1 MHHNCLL
8 RDTCEKG
15 RHIVPKFRFDLSSM
29 HQASP
34 TLHLH
39 SINAKTIEIGHR
51 PRQNLKEGERE
62 ITKRFKERRQE
73 LEEKNRKVI
82 GLIKRRVFS
91 GTLLLTFSFSVGCA
105 HYPVNQPIK
114 EVRLDVGYRAG
125 LMKTPEKSDGLLLY
139 LTFSGG
145 GMRAAALSYG
155 VLEELR
161 KTEIVLDGRK
171 RRLLDEVDGISSV
184 SGGSFTAGYYGLFG
198 DRIFEDFENKFLKK
212 NVQRGLILRALLN
225 VANWVR
231 FFSPAFSRSD
241 LAAEYYDKHI
251 FEGGTFGDMAARKG
265 PFIIINATEMT
276 HGTRVG
282 FTQEAFDVICSDLS
296 PFSVAR
302 AAAASSAVPMAL
314 TPITVR
320 NYAGTC
326 GFKTPEGFEKVLE
339 DREVLE
345 QQFHLLNDITP
356 FLDPERKPYIHLVD
370 GGLGDNLGL
379 RAVLDRVMIRG
390 SVWEAIKGTPMEK
403 VRKVVFIVVNAETEP
418 DTKWDKRENNP
429 SFGVMLASYSSIAI
443 DRYNKETIAL
453 LKKSVRS
460 WANEIKTQ
468 RCKGGAVSTSP
479 GSCGDIQ
486 FYVIE
491 AKFDALKDETERM
504 HFKRLPTALK
514 LSPEEVDKTRDAAH
528 RILSESKEFQR
539 LLLDLK

>member
-1 MHHNCLL
+1 M
-8 RDTCEKG
+8 
-15 RHIVPKFRFDLSSM
+15 
-29 HQASP
+29 
-34 TLHLH
+34 
-39 SINAKTIEIGHR
+39 
-51 PRQNLKEGERE
+51 
-62 ITKRFKERRQE
+62 KRFKKWRQE
-73 LEEKNRKVI
+73 LKNKNRKVFR
-82 GLIKRRVFS
+82 LNKKRILMDA
-91 GTLLLTFSFSVGCA
+91 LLLAFSFTVGCA

-114 EVRLDVGYRAG
+114 EVRPDAGYRAAY
-125 LMKTPEKSDGLLLY
+125 MKTPENSDSLLLY

-145 GMRAAALSYG
+145 GMRAAALCYG

-198 DRIFEDFENKFLKK
+198 DRIFEGFESKFLKK
-212 NVQRGLILRALLN
+212 NIQRGLILRALFN

-231 FFSPAFSRSD
+231 LFSPTFARSD

-251 FEGGTFGDMAARKG
+251 FEGGTFGDIAARKG
-265 PFIIINATEMT
+265 PFIIMNATEMT

-296 PFSVAR
+296 LFSVAR

-314 TPITVR
+314 TPITLR

-339 DREVLE
+339 GREILE
-345 QQFHLLNDITP
+345 PQFYLLNDIAP
-356 FLDPERKPYIHLVD
+356 FLDPEKKPYIHLVD
-370 GGLGDNLGL
+370 GGVGDNLGL
-379 RAVLDRVMIRG
+379 RAVLDRVIVRG
-390 SVWEAIKGTPMEK
+390 SVWGTIKGTPMEK

-418 DTKWDKRENNP
+418 DTKWDKTENIP
-429 SFGVMLASYSSIAI
+429 TFGVMLASYSSIAI
-443 DRYNKETIAL
+443 DRYNEETIAL
-453 LKKSVRS
+453 LKESVGS

-486 FYVIE
+486 FYVVE
-491 AKFDALKDETERM
+491 VKFDALKDETERM
-504 HFKRLPTALK
+504 HFKRLPTAFK
-514 LSPEEVDKTRDAAH
+514 LPAEEVDKSRDAAH
-528 RILSESKEFQR
+528 RILAESGEFQR